1 MRSFTK
7 SPYQT
12 QNDNFLIKVISNEKW
27 ISQSVNFI
35 ERFPVDCCVWTILE
49 NYLGCNIT
57 QGEKCGLDEGPCN
70 SDSQCLF
77 DLICEP
83 NTCIEPFSCSS
94 NHSRT
99 NTCCSSLNKCD
110 VNEGQCS
117 GNSDCLGNLQCGTNN
132 CGWSNETNCCTH
144 PSNIGGIFF
153 YLLYHTWAI
162 LVIGIHK

>member
-1 MRSFTK
+1 MKR
-7 SPYQT
+7 
-12 QNDNFLIKVISNEKW
+12 W

-35 ERFPVDCCVWTILE
+35 ERFPVDCCVWTILK

-83 NTCIEPFSCSS
+83 NTCIEPLSCSFI
-94 NHSRT
+94 HSRT
-99 NTCCSSLNKCD
+99 NTCCSSLNKCN

-117 GNSDCLGNLQCGTNN
+117 GNSDCLGNLKCGTNN

-162 LVIGIHK
+162 LVIVIHKWQSRPLQSLLLNFQSLYP